1 MNLNALS
8 VRNKLLGGF
17 GILLLL
23 LVLSALLTRNQVI
36 SMQGNMAEMS
46 RRHFPRSVL
55 ANDVIDAVN
64 GIARSIR
71 TTQLA
76 DDKALV
82 DEQRKKINDARSI
95 IADRLKQLES
105 AEMEPE
111 ERALLDKV
119 KSTRDGFVADTNEF
133 LRLFDSGDH
142 VASKTYLLTKTRES
156 QTAYL
161 EAITAL
167 IDFETSQVKEHA
179 TMLEADGNAT
189 IKMVLLIGVAAVV
202 IGVLLAFWITR
213 SILGSL
219 GGELSVAL
227 AAVKRTAAGD
237 LQTAIPVKSGDSS
250 SLLASMQQMQQ
261 TLRTAAE
268 AAVANARIKSAL
280 DGVSGNV
287 MIADNDRKIIYMNRA
302 VLDMLRAAE
311 ADIRKDL
318 PQFSTA
324 NLQGAL
330 IDTFHKNPAHQMSLL
345 ANLTSTYKSRIKV
358 GGRTFDL
365 IANPVKDEQGSRLGS
380 VVEWADVTEQ
390 LAARERE
397 LQVAGENARIKS
409 ALDGVSSNVMIA
421 DNDRKIIYMNRA
433 VQDMLRTAE
442 SDIRKDLP
450 QFSTANLQG
459 ALIDTFHKN
468 PAHQMNMLANLKATY
483 RTKIQVGGRHFA
495 LIANPVFGEA
505 GERLG
510 SVVEWSDITQEVAV
524 EQEVD
529 SIIQAAGRGDFSQR
543 IEMQGKA
550 GFFKTLGDGV
560 NRLMETSERGL
571 NDIGQ
576 VFSALAQGDLTVKV
590 VNDYEGAF
598 GQLKEDSTTTIDRLT
613 EIVLQIKEATDTI
626 NTASREIASGNQN
639 LSQRTEEQAA
649 SLEETASSMEELTS
663 TVKQNAEN
671 ARQANQLARGA
682 SDIAVKGGEVVSEVV
697 TTMQAISGSARK
709 IEDIIS
715 VIDGIA
721 FQTNILALNAA
732 VEAARAGE
740 QGRGFAVV
748 ASEVRNLAQRS
759 AGAAKEIK
767 ALINDS
773 VEKVDSG
780 SKLVDEA
787 GHTMEEIVT
796 AVKRVTDIMSEISAA
811 STEQSA
817 GIEQVN
823 TTITQMDDMTQQN
836 AALVEQ
842 AAAAAE
848 SLQEQAQGLTISV
861 SVFKL
866 GGSSSR
872 ALAAPAPTAMATAR
886 AASPARGGS
895 RPASLPKPVSDDGDW
910 EEF

>member
-1 MNLNALS
+1 
-8 VRNKLLGGF
+8 
-17 GILLLL
+17 
-23 LVLSALLTRNQVI
+23 
-36 SMQGNMAEMS
+36 
-46 RRHFPRSVL
+46 
-55 ANDVIDAVN
+55 
-64 GIARSIR
+64 
-71 TTQLA
+71 
-76 DDKALV
+76 
-82 DEQRKKINDARSI
+82 
-95 IADRLKQLES
+95 
-105 AEMEPE
+105 
-111 ERALLDKV
+111 
-119 KSTRDGFVADTNEF
+119 
-133 LRLFDSGDH
+133 
-142 VASKTYLLTKTRES
+142 
-156 QTAYL
+156 
-161 EAITAL
+161 
-167 IDFETSQVKEHA
+167 
-179 TMLEADGNAT
+179 
-189 IKMVLLIGVAAVV
+189 
-202 IGVLLAFWITR
+202 
-213 SILGSL
+213 
-219 GGELSVAL
+219 
-227 AAVKRTAAGD
+227 
-237 LQTAIPVKSGDSS
+237 
-250 SLLASMQQMQQ
+250 
-261 TLRTAAE
+261 
-268 AAVANARIKSAL
+268 
-280 DGVSGNV
+280 
-287 MIADNDRKIIYMNRA
+287 
-302 VLDMLRAAE
+302 
-311 ADIRKDL
+311 
-318 PQFSTA
+318 
-324 NLQGAL
+324 
-330 IDTFHKNPAHQMSLL
+330 
-345 ANLTSTYKSRIKV
+345 
-358 GGRTFDL
+358 
-365 IANPVKDEQGSRLGS
+365 
-380 VVEWADVTEQ
+380 
-390 LAARERE
+390 
-397 LQVAGENARIKS
+397 
-409 ALDGVSSNVMIA
+409 
-421 DNDRKIIYMNRA
+421 
-433 VQDMLRTAE
+433 
-442 SDIRKDLP
+442 
-450 QFSTANLQG
+450 
-459 ALIDTFHKN
+459 
-468 PAHQMNMLANLKATY
+468 MNMLANLKATY